1 MVAIITVIGIIIIIS
16 IISNQ
21 NKKISEM
28 EKKID
33 LFSKS
38 LNPNGSNQSPAPF
51 INPTPNISEI
61 EIQQIDNK
69 INSNTPIITVGQMQQ
84 AEQIQEDKEDSSGK
98 ILGRIGIGALVL
110 GVAFFLKYAFDNN
123 WIGPAG
129 RILIG
134 VLIGLILISIG
145 QHLRKKYEV
154 FSEVMFGG
162 GIFILYLS
170 FYVAHSYYH
179 LIDSLNTGILMV
191 LVTALTFL
199 FSFINKN
206 NKLAILAVIGGF
218 VTPYIIGAKGDN
230 MIEIFTYLIILNI
243 GVLAITIFK
252 KWPELVAFAIVGTA
266 INFTTWFFSFYK
278 EEFLSSTVFFL
289 ILSFVIF
296 FIASLYRVII
306 YKIKSSEI
314 DYFLL
319 LSSAFGFFGM
329 FYHIMKPYHEHML
342 GLYTVLL
349 AFVYIVIAYVVNKQN
364 KEDKALNIF
373 IPGMAVAF
381 LSIAVPIQFSG
392 AYIAVF
398 WFVEACVLFMMA
410 SSMASRGFQVMGIF
424 VYGLG
429 VVNFIGWNSGGSSVS
444 FVPIMNKAFGILVVA
459 IISAYIISYIYN
471 KYGSISVSVQR
482 QGVAAFMIIAN
493 IITLYALS
501 TQIIFYYR
509 AQNIILANNYS
520 QQSKI
525 ITRVGNPDYDS
536 LMQKN
541 RIEFDEAKNAN
552 KNKSNTTV
560 SIFGAIYAA
569 LLTAIGFIRRSS
581 NLRSF
586 GLVLFIITAIKIC
599 IDVWNLGS
607 LYRIISFIGLG
618 VIALIASFA
627 YAKYKDHLKN
637 DIN

>member
-1 MVAIITVIGIIIIIS
+1 MTATIVILGIIIIL

-21 NKKISEM
+21 NRKINEI
-28 EKKID
+28 EKKLD
-33 LFSKS
+33 LYTKN
-38 LNPNGSNQSPAPF
+38 LNQNVSNQTTVPIMNSILNSSIAQTPHVENQLNN
-51 INPTPNISEI
+51 NP
-61 EIQQIDNK
+61 
-69 INSNTPIITVGQMQQ
+69 PIIAV
-84 AEQIQEDKEDSSGK
+84 EQTQEDKEDSSGK

-123 WIGPAG
+123 WIGPSG
-129 RILIG
+129 RIFIG
-134 VLIGLILISIG
+134 VLIGIILISIG

-154 FSEVMFGG
+154 FSEIMFGG
-162 GIFILYLS
+162 GIFVLYLS

-179 LIDSLNTGILMV
+179 LINSLNTGILMV

-230 MIEIFTYLIILNI
+230 MVEIFTYLIILDI
-243 GVLAITIFK
+243 GVLAITMFK

-266 INFTTWFFSFYK
+266 INFATWFFSSYK
-278 EEFLSSTVFFL
+278 EEFLGSTVFFL
-289 ILSFVIF
+289 ILTFVIF

-306 YKIKSSEI
+306 YKIKSTEV

-319 LSSAFGFFGM
+319 LTSAFGFFGI
-329 FYHIMKPYHEHML
+329 FYHIMKPHHEQML

-349 AFVYIVIAYVVNKQN
+349 ALIYIVVAYVVNKQN
-364 KEDKALNIF
+364 TEDKALNIF

-381 LSIAVPIQFSG
+381 LSIAIPIQFSG
-392 AYIAVF
+392 AYIAIF

-424 VYGLG
+424 VYALG
-429 VVNFIGWNSGGSSVS
+429 VINFIGWNNGDGLSTS
-444 FVPIMNKAFGILVVA
+444 FIPFMNKAFGILVVA
-459 IISAYIISYIYN
+459 VISAYIISYIYG
-471 KYGSISVSVQR
+471 KYGSISANVQK

-493 IITLYALS
+493 IITLYAFS
-501 TQIIFYYR
+501 TQIIFYYST
-509 AQNIILANNYS
+509 QNNILKTNYYN
-520 QQSKI
+520 QQEEI
-525 ITRVGNPDYDS
+525 Y
-536 LMQKN
+536 KN
-541 RIEFDEAKNAN
+541 YRGDINELNINRKNLELKEAREAN
-552 KNKSNTTV
+552 KNKSNTTL
-560 SIFGAIYAA
+560 SIFWAIYAA

-586 GLVLFIITAIKIC
+586 GLALFIITAIKIC
-599 IDVWNLGS
+599 MDVWSLGS

-637 DIN
+637 DTNKLS